1 MFGTI
6 EFKMAVVSVERTV
19 ANVCCFCLLQDDDK
33 ANFTHSR
40 LLQLCRSV
48 STEHILHKFDVTDPT
63 VVSLTSKP
71 AKLICQLYENYGAR
85 EPGSAHQPPG
95 MLKDKR

>member
-1 MFGTI
+1 ML
-6 EFKMAVVSVERTV
+6 
-19 ANVCCFCLLQDDDK
+19 CCFCLLRQDDEK

-48 STEHILHKFDVTDPT
+48 STEHILQKYNVTDPA

-71 AKLICQLYENYGAR
+71 AKLICQLYEIYGAR